1 MPSTLVVHCHL
12 MRLVV
17 HKLMDFQRGLKTLGG
32 NCGHKGSFHTLGS
45 FERDEEVKGF
55 REVYMFW
62 IRKQNKI

>member
-1 MPSTLVVHCHL
+1 
-12 MRLVV
+12 
-17 HKLMDFQRGLKTLGG
+17 MDFQRGLKTLGG